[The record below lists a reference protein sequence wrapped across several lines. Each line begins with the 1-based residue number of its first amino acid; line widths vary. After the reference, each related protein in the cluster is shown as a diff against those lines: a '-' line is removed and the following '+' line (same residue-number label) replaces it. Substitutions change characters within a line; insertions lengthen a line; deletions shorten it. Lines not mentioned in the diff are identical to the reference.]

1 MNKFLYTAL
10 LLLLPHIQ
18 VKSQMIEY
26 EKFVQLSGIIRDQA
40 YRPVQGV
47 AVISKKLH
55 RAAISEN
62 TGIYSI
68 TSTPGDTVYF
78 RAIGFKRY
86 HTVIPENYQGRH
98 CMADVVLEPDTIMID
113 EVKILPWRTY
123 SEFLADVTKDKPQ
136 DPKVVYMN
144 ENIASIYVAIS
155 NEVGVGISPEAGYR
169 YAMEQNFTAMTNRNM
184 AVPYNNLF
192 NPIAWVKF
200 INGAKNG
207 LLRNKTYNKPEP
219 AKVIRKKKKPARK

>member
-1 MNKFLYTAL
+1 LNKVLYTAL
-10 LLLLPHIQ
+10 LLLLPLIP
-18 VKSQMIEY
+18 VKSQLIEY

-40 YRPVQGV
+40 FRPVQGV

-55 RAAISEN
+55 RAAISES

-68 TSTPGDTVYF
+68 TSTPGDTVFF

-86 HTVIPENYQGRH
+86 HTVIPVDYPGRH

-219 AKVIRKKKKPARK
+219 AKVVKKKKKAARK

>member
-1 MNKFLYTAL
+1 LNKFLYTAL
-10 LLLLPHIQ
+10 LLLLPLIQ
-18 VKSQMIEY
+18 VKSQLIEY
-26 EKFVQLSGIIRDQA
+26 EKFVQLSGIIRDKA
-40 YRPVQGV
+40 YNPVQGV

-86 HTVIPENYQGRH
+86 HTVIPVDYQSRH
-98 CMADVVLEPDTIMID
+98 CMADVILEADTIMIN

-169 YAMEQNFTAMTNRNM
+169 YAMEQNFTSMTNRNM

-192 NPIAWVKF
+192 NPIAWVRF

-207 LLRNKTYNKPEP
+207 LLRNKTYTKPEP
-219 AKVIRKKKKPARK
+219 AKVIKKKKKAVRK